1 MHNKNN
7 VLEATDAPGAV
18 TDATVAPKPRREAP
32 ERAPSSP
39 VQRIPLYRIRDDGG
53 TQMRAGLNDLTIAE
67 YRDWLRGLAQVR
79 NGLDQMPPIVVY
91 YDGTDYWLADGF
103 HRLAAWKTADA
114 VNGAPTIQSEV
125 RAGTRRD
132 AILHAAGANA
142 AHGLRRTPADK
153 WRAVEAL
160 LVDEEWGAWSDR
172 RIAEACAVSPTFVG
186 QVRAKLG
193 STDRPQYAPPPLP
206 VTVHVDS
213 DKRTYTT
220 RHGTVAVMDTSKIG
234 SGQRRAQQIK
244 NGDADGDAYD
254 WDFGCLTTVPPS
266 DINFRSAIER
276 ADLETLRRALDSIP
290 DGAGHTERRARLQA
304 RINRREREQRAAP
317 ANART
322 EDARAEPDLDAIL
335 RKIARD
341 LVDWQTLLDDL
352 AEGRRG
358 WYDDAVL
365 CYMPADVDR
374 DLLAAA
380 AKRVLAEMRAAQ
392 REPDAASGDEDPTP
406 ADLKAAGY
414 MIEPFG
420 SAWKFRYVA
429 PDGSAF
435 DMTGAWTPEQAIE
448 WARRYHAIRTGSAAP
463 APPTQLVDYMALPAD
478 RTSPA
483 VDDQPAGPDTPSD
496 AAGEGDDPHKPITK
510 TQESAA
516 ATAPAERCE
525 TLDRLANLYR
535 AVLGA
540 LNDYERL
547 TGYYTHTPPLKRALL
562 PMLEAV
568 QTNLAALSGMSGDT
582 R

>member
-39 VQRIPLYRIRDDGG
+39 VQRIPLNRIRADGG
-53 TQMRAGLNDLTIAE
+53 TQMRAGLNEQTIEE
-67 YRDWLRGLAQVR
+67 YREWLRGLAQVR

-91 YDGTDYWLADGF
+91 YDGADYWLADGF

-114 VNGAPTIQSEV
+114 VNGGPTIQSEV

-172 RIAEACAVSPTFVG
+172 RIAQACAVSPTFVG

-193 STDRPQYAPPPLP
+193 SADRPQYAPPPLP

-220 RHGTVAVMDTSKIG
+220 KHGTVAVMDTAKIG
-234 SGQRRAQQIK
+234 QKIAQQIE

-276 ADLETLRRALDSIP
+276 ADLDTLRRALDSVP
-290 DGAGHTERRARLQA
+290 DGAGHKERRARLQA
-304 RINRREREQRAAP
+304 RINRLEREQRAAP

-341 LVDWQTLLDDL
+341 QLDWATLLDDL

-358 WYDDAVL
+358 WYHNLVL
-365 CYMPADVDR
+365 CYVPADVDR

-392 REPDAASGDEDPTP
+392 RDPNAGAADEQSSTSGDEDEP
-406 ADLKAAGY
+406 A
-414 MIEPFG
+414 IEPIG
-420 SAWKFRYVA
+420 LDALPVVDSTD
-429 PDGSAF
+429 PDKPTTKKRERA
-435 DMTGAWTPEQAIE
+435 AAEAL
-448 WARRYHAIRTGSAAP
+448 AKRRETLSH
-463 APPTQLVDYMALPAD
+463 LENLYMAVL
-478 RTSPA
+478 
-483 VDDQPAGPDTPSD
+483 DT
-496 AAGEGDDPHKPITK
+496 
-510 TQESAA
+510 
-516 ATAPAERCE
+516 
-525 TLDRLANLYR
+525 
-535 AVLGA
+535 LGS
-540 LNDYERL
+540 YEEA
-547 TGYYTHTPPLKRALL
+547 TGYYTHTPPLRRALL
-562 PMLEAV
+562 PMLQAV
-568 QTNLAALSGMSGDT
+568 KSNVAALIGL
-582 R
+582 